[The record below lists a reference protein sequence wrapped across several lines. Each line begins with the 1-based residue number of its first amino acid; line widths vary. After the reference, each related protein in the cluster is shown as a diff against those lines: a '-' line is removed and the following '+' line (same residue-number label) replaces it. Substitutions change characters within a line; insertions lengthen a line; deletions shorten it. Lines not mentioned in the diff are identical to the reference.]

1 MLMSG
6 SSYNSCF
13 LTSLDV
19 ASRNNNRQDEIKE
32 LTSKGII
39 PHDHELE
46 KVSRSYVLRRL
57 IDEHAS

>member
-6 SSYNSCF
+6 SSCNSCF
-13 LTSLDV
+13 LMSLDV
-19 ASRNNNRQDEIKE
+19 ASRNNKRQDEIKE

-46 KVSRSYVLRRL
+46 KVSRS
-57 IDEHAS
+57 